1 MEWFLWLISLAI
13 ALAIAAVCYRV
24 ADGKGRSGLLWGVIG
39 FFFPIIGLIVVLV
52 LSDKSRSPA

>member
-1 MEWFLWLISLAI
+1 MKRAAI
-13 ALAIAAVCYRV
+13 TIAVVCYRI
-24 ADGKGRSGLLWGVIG
+24 AEGKGRSGVLWGIVG

>member
-1 MEWFLWLISLAI
+1 MEWFLWLIGLAI
-13 ALAIAAVCYRV
+13 AITIAVVCYRI
-24 ADGKGRSGLLWGVIG
+24 AEGKGRSGVLWGIVG